1 MKNIVVLFLFV
12 SQFVIAQSISGSVID
27 SKTKEPL
34 ENVTVYIQK
43 NKSGTASDSNGKFKF
58 TPSSKVSK
66 SDVIQFSRIG
76 YYTKKMTIAKFRRK
90 KNTIKLFKKLEEL
103 DEVVVNAS
111 ETLNDEIGYKKLAS
125 LKSGVFAFDSE
136 LVGNQIYAIAGNSSY
151 KEDASKKALIQA
163 GRMQM
168 PSFAWFLREAG
179 RGFSRE
185 SYSDLLQIYDIEN
198 NTWFVS
204 ETKFRKRTNHNVN
217 SYGNELYVLGGKR
230 LSKIGRYEYLD
241 EKIEVLKMGS
251 NEVIIDHT
259 NPHQAANFASMT
271 YNDNIIVMGGS
282 IKQRKNGGKVYSDE
296 SHIYNITS
304 GKWYKLP
311 KMKTAK
317 ETQGVIID
325 NKVYLVG
332 GHDGSKL
339 NTIES
344 YDLKTG
350 VWKNEGK
357 LFTKMESPALTT
369 YKHIIYI
376 FDEDKLLI
384 YNTINKVL
392 EAYDIRLSL
401 RSPKMH
407 YHQNKLYLLGGY
419 TFNDYSSVASPDVY
433 VIDVDEFDK
442 ATPSN
447 LKRFDL

>member
-66 SDVIQFSRIG
+66 SDIILFSRIG
-76 YYTKKMTIAKFRRK
+76 YYTIKITIAKFRRK
-90 KNTIKLFKKLEEL
+90 KNTIKLSKKLEEL
-103 DEVVVNAS
+103 DEVVINAS

-125 LKSGVFAFDSE
+125 LKSGVFAFDSQ
-136 LVGNQIYAIAGNSSY
+136 LVGNQIYVIAGNSSY
-151 KEDASKKALIQA
+151 EEDPYKKVLIEA

-168 PSFAWFLREAG
+168 PSFAWFIREASID
-179 RGFSRE
+179 FSRE
-185 SYSDLLQIYDIEN
+185 SYSDLLQIYDIEK
-198 NTWFVS
+198 NTWSIS

-217 SYGNELYVLGGKR
+217 PYGNELYVLGGKR
-230 LSKIGRYEYLD
+230 LSNIGRYEYLD

-251 NEVIIDHT
+251 NEVIIDDT
-259 NPHQAANFASMT
+259 NPHQAANFASIT

-282 IKQRKNGGKVYSDE
+282 IKQKRNGKKVYSDA

-304 GKWYKLP
+304 GKWYELP
-311 KMKTAK
+311 KMETAK

-325 NKVYLVG
+325 NKVYLIG

-350 VWKNEGK
+350 SWKNEGK

-369 YKHIIYI
+369 HQHMIYI
-376 FDEDKLLI
+376 FDEDKLLT
-384 YNTINKVL
+384 YNTITKVL
-392 EAYDIRLSL
+392 EGYDIRLSL

-407 YHQNKLYLLGGY
+407 YHQNKLYVLGGY
-419 TFNDYSSVASPDVY
+419 TFNEYSSTASPDVY
-433 VIDVDEFDK
+433 VIDADEFSK
-442 ATPSN
+442 TAPLNSKSTN
-447 LKRFDL
+447 

>member
-1 MKNIVVLFLFV
+1 MRNIVILFLF
-12 SQFVIAQSISGSVID
+12 SSHFAIAQSISGSVID

-43 NKSGTASDSNGKFKF
+43 GKSGAASNSSGQFKF
-58 TPSSKVSK
+58 TPNSKVNK
-66 SDVIQFSRIG
+66 RTIIQFSRIG
-76 YYTKKMTIAKFRRK
+76 YHTKKMTLAKFYK
-90 KNTIKLFKKLEEL
+90 GENTILLSKKLEEL
-103 DEVVVNAS
+103 DEVIVNSS
-111 ETLNDEIGYKKLAS
+111 EILNDEINFKKLAP

-136 LVGNQIYAIAGNSSY
+136 LVSNQIYVIAGNSSFI
-151 KEDASKKALIQA
+151 EDPSKKALIQA

-168 PSFAWFLREAG
+168 PTFEWYLREAG
-179 RGFSRE
+179 RDFSRE

-198 NTWFVS
+198 NTWSIS

-230 LSKIGRYEYLD
+230 LSNIGRYEYLD

-251 NEVIIDHT
+251 NEVIIDHI

-282 IKQRKNGGKVYSDE
+282 IKKRKNGAKVYSDA

-304 GKWYKLP
+304 GKWYELP

-317 ETQGVIID
+317 ETQGIIID
-325 NKVYLVG
+325 NKIYLIG
-332 GHDGSKL
+332 GYDGSKL

-344 YDLKTG
+344 YDLKNG

-369 YKHIIYI
+369 HQHMIYI
-376 FDEDKLLI
+376 FDKDELLT
-384 YNTINKVL
+384 YNTMTNVL
-392 EAYDIRLSL
+392 EAYNIRLSL
-401 RSPKMH
+401 KSPKMH

-419 TFNDYSSVASPDVY
+419 TFNEYSFIASPDVY
-433 VIDVDEFDK
+433 VIDAGEFSK
-442 ATPSN
+442 TAPLNSKTIN
-447 LKRFDL
+447 